1 MNSSPERLAVE
12 GQVHVLFAFDIGFQV
27 DLERAQ
33 SLAQESTRLHTVRS
47 RRSAPTWFD
56 FEPAPIRLLLKGA
69 AETGLGFGLETDAEV
84 ILYDFGVALITF
96 VGSLPGTL
104 GELPELSR
112 RLYADEKLPE
122 LARNCARAVLDQIRP
137 AVERPRLHESFEDY
151 WIFSIRSWD
160 RALDTDGLEAGH
172 WDLLARTVES
182 ETGRLSAAQV
192 ERVREGCLSYAP
204 EDLAVIDWNAAVLLD
219 ADPEDVV
226 AVLKHANVELLELRV
241 LDGELDMLLD
251 HADETMASLAKKRMW
266 LNFQSQNL
274 LQRYAN
280 VQIDAV
286 VLFEGVNNSIKL
298 IGNQYLARLH
308 RLAGQRLDLPA
319 WSANVE
325 RKIGVAEGLYQKMS
339 DVVGARRLEVL
350 EWVIIV
356 LITISIVLPFTPWY

>member
-1 MNSSPERLAVE
+1 MDLLDP
-12 GQVHVLFAFDIGFQV
+12 VL
-27 DLERAQ
+27 
-33 SLAQESTRLHTVRS
+33 
-47 RRSAPTWFD
+47 
-56 FEPAPIRLLLKGA
+56 
-69 AETGLGFGLETDAEV
+69 
-84 ILYDFGVALITF
+84 
-96 VGSLPGTL
+96 
-104 GELPELSR
+104 
-112 RLYADEKLPE
+112 
-122 LARNCARAVLDQIRP
+122 
-137 AVERPRLHESFEDY
+137 
-151 WIFSIRSWD
+151 D

-339 DVVGARRLEVL
+339 DVVGARRAGGARNG
-350 EWVIIV
+350 
-356 LITISIVLPFTPWY
+356 